1 MMNTS
6 IQPTAK
12 QYSYNEVVAL
22 FNDYIVDGIIKILE
36 CPKDIKLPKAVFDEV
51 ECQLEELEEQQFV
64 LSKIV
69 AEQTDKGTLFEV
81 DVEDGEVYFVASD
94 RVNNTVVEFRNI
106 VAMLQPFGMKFQDV
120 LEEEWKAARSLPLE
134 EKVKFFNH
142 CWKQYLRPPLGG
154 LFFPCQTSQSSSM
167 DTSTLKVQALLEIFW
182 TPSPATL
189 WYDAEFLEL
198 STDLQQAII
207 NELMDW
213 PTNIGGVTDTVS
225 SYEQCQ

>member
-142 CWKQYLRPPLGG
+142 C
-154 LFFPCQTSQSSSM
+154 
-167 DTSTLKVQALLEIFW
+167 
-182 TPSPATL
+182 
-189 WYDAEFLEL
+189 
-198 STDLQQAII
+198 
-207 NELMDW
+207 
-213 PTNIGGVTDTVS
+213 
-225 SYEQCQ
+225 